1 MHKKRFEVDKKIKI
15 LIAEDEV
22 IVAQWMKIELEDV
35 GYEVLDY
42 VTTGEKAIESALENK
57 PDIILLDVN
66 LSGEIDG
73 IDAAEKITDTLNTPI
88 IFMTGYN
95 ESSIFER
102 AQKINPA
109 AYLEKPVEIYDIK
122 PIIDAIYN

>member
-1 MHKKRFEVDKKIKI
+1 MKKKIKI
-15 LIAEDEV
+15 LIAEDEI
-22 IVAQWMKIELEDV
+22 IVARWMKIELEDV

-66 LSGEIDG
+66 LSGKIDG
-73 IDAAEKITDTLNTPI
+73 IEAAEKITDSLNTSI

-102 AQKINPA
+102 AKVINPVA
-109 AYLEKPVEIYDIK
+109 FLEKPVEIYDIK
-122 PIIDAIYN
+122 PIIDSLFK

>member
-1 MHKKRFEVDKKIKI
+1 MDKKIKI
-15 LIAEDEV
+15 LIAEDEI
-22 IVAQWMKIELEDV
+22 IVAQCMKIELEDV

-42 VTTGEKAIESALENK
+42 VTTGEKAIESALANK
-57 PDIILLDVN
+57 PDVILLDVN

-73 IDAAEKITDTLNTPI
+73 IETAEQITKTLNTTI

-109 AYLEKPVEIYDIK
+109 GYLEKPVEIYDIK
-122 PIIDAIYN
+122 PIIDSIFN

>member
-1 MHKKRFEVDKKIKI
+1 MEKKIKI

-22 IVAQWMKIELEDV
+22 IVAQWMKIELEDI
-35 GYEVLDY
+35 GYEVLEY

-66 LSGEIDG
+66 LIGKIDG
-73 IDAAEKITDTLNTPI
+73 IEAAEKITDTLNIPI

-95 ESSIFER
+95 ESSIYER
-102 AQKINPA
+102 AQKINPV

-122 PIIDAIYN
+122 PILDTLFK

>member
-1 MHKKRFEVDKKIKI
+1 MKKKIKI

-42 VTTGEKAIESALENK
+42 VTTGERAIEYALENK
-57 PDIILLDVN
+57 PDIILLDIN

-73 IDAAEKITDTLNTPI
+73 IDAAEKITDSLNIPI

-95 ESSIFER
+95 ESSILER
-102 AQKINPA
+102 AQKINPVG
-109 AYLEKPVEIYDIK
+109 YLEKPVEIYNIK
-122 PIIDAIYN
+122 PIIDSVFK

>member
-1 MHKKRFEVDKKIKI
+1 MEKKI
-15 LIAEDEV
+15 LIAEDEI
-22 IVAQWMKIELEDV
+22 IVAQWMKIELEDI

-42 VTTGEKAIESALENK
+42 VTTGEKTIESALENK

-66 LSGEIDG
+66 LLGEIDG
-73 IDAAEKITDTLNTPI
+73 IDAAEKITEALNIPI

-102 AQKINPA
+102 AQKINPV
-109 AYLEKPVEIYDIK
+109 AYLEKPIEIYDVK
-122 PIIDAIYN
+122 PVIDSVFK

>member
-1 MHKKRFEVDKKIKI
+1 MEKKIKI
-15 LIAEDEV
+15 LIVEDEV
-22 IVAQWMKIELEDV
+22 IVAQWMKIELEDI
-35 GYEVLDY
+35 GYEVLEY

-66 LSGEIDG
+66 LIGKIDG

-95 ESSIFER
+95 ESSIYER
-102 AQKINPA
+102 AQKINPVG
-109 AYLEKPVEIYDIK
+109 YLEKPVEIYDIK
-122 PIIDAIYN
+122 PILDKLFK

>member
-1 MHKKRFEVDKKIKI
+1 MEKKIKI

-22 IVAQWMKIELEDV
+22 IVAQWMKIELEDI
-35 GYEVLDY
+35 GYEVLEY

-66 LSGEIDG
+66 LIGKIDG
-73 IDAAEKITDTLNTPI
+73 IDAAEKITDTLNIPI

-102 AQKINPA
+102 AQKIKPVG
-109 AYLEKPVEIYDIK
+109 YLEKPVEIYDIK
-122 PIIDAIYN
+122 PIIESIFK

>member
-1 MHKKRFEVDKKIKI
+1 MKEKIKI

-35 GYEVLDY
+35 GYEVFDF
-42 VTTGEKAIESALENK
+42 VTTGEKAITSALENK
-57 PDIILLDVN
+57 PDIILLDIN

-73 IDAAEKITDTLNTPI
+73 IDAAEKITDSLSIPI

-95 ESSIFER
+95 ESSILER
-102 AQKINPA
+102 AQKINPVG
-109 AYLEKPVEIYDIK
+109 YLEKPVEIYNIK
-122 PIIDAIYN
+122 PIIDSVFN

>member
-1 MHKKRFEVDKKIKI
+1 MEKKIKI

-35 GYEVLDY
+35 GYEVLEY

-57 PDIILLDVN
+57 PDVILLDVN

-122 PIIDAIYN
+122 PILDTIFK

>member
-1 MHKKRFEVDKKIKI
+1 MEKKIKI

-35 GYEVLDY
+35 GYEVLEY

-73 IDAAEKITDTLNTPI
+73 IDAAEKITETLNTPI

-102 AQKINPA
+102 AQKINPV
-109 AYLEKPVEIYDIK
+109 AYLEKPIEIYDVK
-122 PIIDAIYN
+122 PIIDAFFN